1 VNHLY
6 LIVAICAEVAG
17 TTALKASEGF
27 TRLAPS
33 AVVVVTYGIAFFF
46 LALTLRTTPV
56 GVAYAIWS
64 GCGIVLI
71 SLVGWFFYRQALDWP
86 AIAGIALILAGVVL
100 INLFSE
106 TAGK

>member
-1 VNHLY
+1 MNHLY

-46 LALTLRTTPV
+46 LALTLRTIPV

-71 SLVGWFFYRQALDWP
+71 SLVGWFFYRQTLDWP
-86 AIAGIALILAGVVL
+86 ATVGIALILAGVLL

>member
-6 LIVAICAEVAG
+6 LIAAICAEVAG
-17 TTALKASEGF
+17 TTALKASEGI
-27 TRLAPS
+27 TRLVPS
-33 AVVVVTYGIAFFF
+33 LIVMLAYGVAFFF
-46 LALTLRTTPV
+46 LALTLRTIPV

-71 SLVGWFFYRQALDWP
+71 SAVGWVFYRQTLDWP
-86 AIAGIALILAGVVL
+86 AIAGITLILAGVVL